1 MTGQNFSGAAGHL
14 QVLFGS
20 TPATNVHVVDDSQVT
35 AVVPAGSGTVD
46 VRVQSGVSD
55 PGDRANIKAPVFG
68 YGTSATTA
76 SDRFTYGTVISG
88 QPSQLN
94 LVVPGK
100 GDRPRTS
107 DLLPD
112 GGFRFVTV
120 LDAGQPG
127 TACVCDVLISETFEG
142 YLLTGGPFALR
153 PDGGLPLVSALS
165 ATLTDRLTDAGA
177 GTDCLCA
184 MPCSATYSV
193 AGAPF

>member
-1 MTGQNFSGAAGHL
+1 MRILLPLLLLLAAC
-14 QVLFGS
+14 
-20 TPATNVHVVDDSQVT
+20 PD
-35 AVVPAGSGTVD
+35 
-46 VRVQSGVSD
+46 QSGLHCPTNTSLIGQYSLTLTPRHD
-55 PGDRANIKAPVFG
+55 TGECIAQTDAGPVPLALEDAG
-68 YGTSATTA
+68 VKSSSLCAGAWP
-76 SDRFTYGTVISG
+76 DGGI
-88 QPSQLN
+88 QLN

-153 PDGGLPLVSALS
+153 PDGGLPLVSGLS